1 MGYGITDIA
10 SCHTAVEAV
19 WQDYEKGGMDLNLDL
34 IEEQIII
41 QDTARR
47 FARTEL
53 EPVAAR
59 LDQEGDRETFLKN
72 LRKLAEL
79 GLMGINVK
87 SEYGGSE
94 AGVVAFSLAVTE
106 LARAC
111 ASTAVTMSVNNM
123 VCEVIQ
129 AIGSEEQKM
138 VYIPKI
144 CSGEYYAGGFGL
156 TETVAGSDAAAL
168 KTSAVLD
175 GDTWVLNGSKMFITS
190 AEYAGVFVVWA
201 VTDKTAKKGRGI
213 STFLVENGVPGLTIG
228 REEHKMGQCASV
240 TNELIFEDCRIP
252 KSSLMGTLNGGF
264 KTATGELAGGRIGIG
279 SLALGIGLAAMD
291 FATRYAME
299 RKQFDQPITNFQAI
313 QWMIAES
320 YTELEAARLLLLNAA
335 YKKEQDKPFAREA
348 SMAKYYATEAANRA
362 CYNAVQMLGG
372 YGYTKEFPVERY
384 ARDVR
389 VTCIYEGTNEI
400 QRMIVA
406 RDILSSFK

>member
-1 MGYGITDIA
+1 M
-10 SCHTAVEAV
+10 V
-19 WQDYEKGGMDLNLDL
+19 LNLDL

-47 FARTEL
+47 FAKTEL

-59 LDQEGDRETFLKN
+59 LDQEGDRETLLKN

-94 AGVVAFSLAVTE
+94 AGVVAFSLVVTE
-106 LARAC
+106 IAKAC
-111 ASTAVTMSVNNM
+111 ASTAVTLSVNNM

-144 CSGEYYAGGFGL
+144 CSGEYAAGGFGL

-168 KTSAVLD
+168 QTSAILD
-175 GDTWVLNGSKMFITS
+175 GNEWVLNGSKMFITS

-201 VTDKTAKKGRGI
+201 VTDKSAKKGSGI

-228 REEHKMGQCASV
+228 REEHKMGQCASS

-252 KSSLMGTLNGGF
+252 KSALM
-264 KTATGELAGGRIGIG
+264 
-279 SLALGIGLAAMD
+279 
-291 FATRYAME
+291 
-299 RKQFDQPITNFQAI
+299 
-313 QWMIAES
+313 
-320 YTELEAARLLLLNAA
+320 
-335 YKKEQDKPFAREA
+335 
-348 SMAKYYATEAANRA
+348 
-362 CYNAVQMLGG
+362 
-372 YGYTKEFPVERY
+372 
-384 ARDVR
+384 
-389 VTCIYEGTNEI
+389 
-400 QRMIVA
+400 
-406 RDILSSFK
+406 

>member
-1 MGYGITDIA
+1 MA
-10 SCHTAVEAV
+10 
-19 WQDYEKGGMDLNLDL
+19 LNLDL

-47 FARTEL
+47 FAKAEL
-53 EPVAAR
+53 EPLAAR
-59 LDQEGDRETFLKN
+59 LDQEGDREAFLKN

-106 LARAC
+106 IAKAC
-111 ASTAVTMSVNNM
+111 ASTAVTLSVNNM

-138 VYIPKI
+138 AYIPKI

-168 KTSAVLD
+168 KTSAVPD

-201 VTDKTAKKGRGI
+201 VTDKSAKKGSGI
-213 STFLVENGVPGLTIG
+213 STFLVENGAPGLT
-228 REEHKMGQCASV
+228 
-240 TNELIFEDCRIP
+240 ELIFEDCRIP
-252 KSSLMGTLNGGF
+252 KSALMGKLNGGF
-264 KTATGELAGGRIGIG
+264 RTATGELAGGRIGIG
-279 SLALGIGLAAMD
+279 SLGLGIGLAAID
-291 FATRYAME
+291 YATRYAIE
-299 RKQFDQPITNFQAI
+299 RKQFEQSITNFQAI

-320 YTELEAARLLLLNAA
+320 YTELEAARLLLMNAA
-335 YKKEQDKPFAREA
+335 FKKETGKPFAREA
-348 SMAKYYATEAANRA
+348 SMAKYYATEAADRA
-362 CYNAVQMLGG
+362 CFNAIQMLGG

-389 VTCIYEGTNEI
+389 ITLIYEGTNQI

-406 RDILSSFK
+406 RDILNSLKE